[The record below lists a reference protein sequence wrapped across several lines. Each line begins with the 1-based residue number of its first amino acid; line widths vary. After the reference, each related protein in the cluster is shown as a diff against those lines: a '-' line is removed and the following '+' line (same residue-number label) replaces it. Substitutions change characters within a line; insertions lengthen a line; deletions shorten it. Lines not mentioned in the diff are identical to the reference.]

1 MNSNASSIY
10 APVRGQGRSGR
21 EQHDTIEDH
30 LIARG
35 KAKKEYMEE
44 QRLLHSQEQL
54 NSYPFQPQIS
64 ETARSLQRT
73 EPVEVRMA
81 KEHERLLQKKEM
93 QRVQREQEAAMV
105 SYIYTFLTTKHLKIY
120 YNNKTSQNIN

>member
-1 MNSNASSIY
+1 MSKQRNEQL
-10 APVRGQGRSGR
+10 RQGRSGR

-81 KEHERLLQKKEM
+81 KEHERVLQKKEM

-105 SYIYTFLTTKHLKIY
+105 SYIYFLTTKHLKK
-120 YNNKTSQNIN
+120 YNKIDKKTSSNN

>member
-1 MNSNASSIY
+1 
-10 APVRGQGRSGR
+10 
-21 EQHDTIEDH
+21 
-30 LIARG
+30 
-35 KAKKEYMEE
+35 MEE

-105 SYIYTFLTTKHLKIY
+105 SYIYTFLTTKHLKI
-120 YNNKTSQNIN
+120 